1 MIGIVAVG
9 LGCLVHEASPQ
20 PQQGIQAG
28 QTQQGAKQLQPEGG
42 MMDGRMMGRG
52 MSGGGMMGGHDRG
65 AIGAGM
71 MMRMMF
77 SLMDADGDGSISWQ
91 EFQSAHER
99 IFRGMDQ
106 NKDGVAIGEPL
117 RPEPVVPT
125 GYRKIAPGAVNS
137 SEQVLAQTATIFRGV
152 LKDVQFT
159 YDDCAG
165 ARTNYVFSNSTSLI
179 GTQVQ
184 PQVTLRVFGGPTP
197 YGTWIDASTLPQL
210 ALDSEYIVF
219 LRNTDWTFSPIV
231 GDLVFRRE
239 MIDGHEVLVNPLGR
253 AVTGW
258 GDNGPLLS
266 GRSVS
271 EPVGHQLRGYR
282 GSEASQQA
290 THSSSAETDPNP
302 EVRPADGNPPVSAP
316 GRIGGSA
323 VMRAPSLSD
332 ARKAGLFGRPA
343 LSATAIA
350 NESVVSAES
359 LVAAVRV
366 AADRAHINIGGRI
379 TLDPYW
385 RCWSST
391 PTVKAKAVR

>member
-1 MIGIVAVG
+1 MPPRRDPKRRRKSNCNIWQYNCPINRAGRVKISKMPGGNSRDEKKRINMDRFKMHKCAGILALAVLLLGFSSKQPDDVA
-9 LGCLVHEASPQ
+9 
-20 PQQGIQAG
+20 
-28 QTQQGAKQLQPEGG
+28 T
-42 MMDGRMMGRG
+42 
-52 MSGGGMMGGHDRG
+52 
-65 AIGAGM
+65 
-71 MMRMMF
+71 
-77 SLMDADGDGSISWQ
+77 
-91 EFQSAHER
+91 
-99 IFRGMDQ
+99 
-106 NKDGVAIGEPL
+106 NEPP

-125 GYRKIAPGAVNS
+125 GYKKIAPGAVDS
-137 SEQVLAQTATIFRGV
+137 SEQMLAQTATIFRGV

-165 ARTNYVFSNSTSLI
+165 ARTNYVFSDSTSLV

-184 PQVTLRVFGGPTP
+184 AQVTLKVFGGPTP
-197 YGTWIDASTLPQL
+197 YDTWIAVSEVPQL

-239 MIDGHEVLVNPLGR
+239 MIDGREVLVDPTGH

-266 GRSVS
+266 GGSVS

-282 GSEASQQA
+282 GSEASQQP
-290 THSSSAETDPNP
+290 THSSSAETNPNL
-302 EVRPADGNPPVSAP
+302 EVRPADGNPPSPAP
-316 GRIGGSA
+316 GRVGGSA
-323 VMRAPSLSD
+323 VIRAPSLTD
-332 ARKAGLFGRPA
+332 ARRAGLFARPA
-343 LSATAIA
+343 LSATAITK
-350 NESVVSAES
+350 ESVISAEA
-359 LVAAVRV
+359 LVAGVRV
-366 AADRAHINIGGRI
+366 AADRARINIGGRL